1 MKEIRYMISDAAK
14 MVDVE
19 AHVLRYWEDELDL
32 EVSRNEMGHRYY
44 TEEDVTRFKYIKDLK
59 NQGFQ
64 LKAIKML
71 LTEEGELKSVKLVEA
86 AQQQSQETTPQI
98 PQVSQTSSKM
108 EQFQTILSNI
118 VRDVLRENNNELSK
132 EVSSAVSDNVLKELD
147 YQFRAQDE
155 KEDERYKKFDE
166 ILRNYQKANQESAL
180 TKEKKKKKRI
190 FHKEKGIQ

>member
-71 LTEEGELKSVKLVEA
+71 LTEDTEMKPTKLMEA
-86 AQQQSQETTPQI
+86 AQQPPQAPQSTRS
-98 PQVSQTSSKM
+98 PQVNDKM
-108 EQFQTILSNI
+108 EQFQTILANI
-118 VRDVLRENNNELSK
+118 VSNVLKENNHELGK
-132 EVSSAVSDNVLKELD
+132 EVSSAVSENVLKEMD
-147 YQFRAQDE
+147 YLFRMQDE
-155 KEDERYKKFDE
+155 KDDERFKKFDE
-166 ILRNYQKANQESAL
+166 TIRSYQKSRQEIAFTNERS
-180 TKEKKKKKRI
+180 KKKKMFR
-190 FHKEKGIQ
+190 KEKGIQ